1 MIISKR
7 KVGLWAGL
15 GLSLVM
21 LWSASEYRSP
31 WVDRLK
37 IKVLGKKTIKERIDE
52 IGPSAR
58 TRLKGR
64 FERAGVSYPPYRL
77 RIVAFKEERLVELYA
92 QDGPDQP
99 WQHVASHALKG
110 QSGTLGPK
118 LKEGDHQIPEGKYRI
133 ISANPNSAYHV
144 SLKLSYPSPAD
155 RAQARLEGRAKLGD
169 DIFIHG
175 GALSVG
181 CLAVGDEV
189 AEDLFVLAH
198 DTDFKAIEV
207 WISPVDFR
215 QSALPKQLQSKP
227 QWVLDR
233 YQALSLA
240 LGELPLL

>member
-1 MIISKR
+1 MIVSKS
-7 KVGLWAGL
+7 KVGLWACL

-31 WVDRLK
+31 WVDRIK
-37 IKVLGKKTIKERIDE
+37 IKVLGKKTIEARLDE
-52 IGPSAR
+52 IGPRAR

-77 RIVAFKEERLVELYA
+77 RIVTFKEERLVELYA
-92 QDGPDQP
+92 QGGPSEP
-99 WQHVASHALKG
+99 WRHVASHELKG

-118 LKEGDHQIPEGKYRI
+118 LKEGDRQIPEGKYRI
-133 ISANPNSAYHV
+133 INANPNSAYHV
-144 SLKLSYPSPAD
+144 SLKLNYPSPPD
-155 RAQARLEGRAKLGD
+155 RLQARLEGRAKLGD
-169 DIFIHG
+169 DIYIHG

-189 AEDLFVLAH
+189 AEDLFVLAI

-215 QSALPKQLQSKP
+215 QSALPRQLQSQP

-233 YQALSLA
+233 YQALSLS
-240 LGELPLL
+240 LGELPSL